1 MNYVFPCNQA
11 SVEDPEAI
19 QLFGTGGQLL
29 AGLKRLMLNLQELK
43 SLKLTDLMLVRYDA
57 NHLLDEV
64 LESCSTGL
72 KQLHL
77 INLTKVHCP
86 IMHVGLFFNL
96 KELVISPQNIDDDV
110 LQLIAD
116 SKIRHLYL
124 YQNRYTPESIRIMS
138 CSEKAWEMVK
148 RDNPKLLVH
157 LRIETTYD
165 TEILLQPSAPVYSLT
180 YESPKTMVNF

>member
-1 MNYVFPCNQA
+1 MA
-11 SVEDPEAI
+11 AVEDPESI

-29 AGLKRLMLNLQELK
+29 AGLKRLMGNLKELK
-43 SLKLTDLMLVRYDA
+43 SIKLTDLMLVRYDA

-64 LESCSTGL
+64 LESCNMGL
-72 KQLHL
+72 KRLHL

-116 SKIRHLYL
+116 SKIRQLYL
-124 YQNRYTPESIRIMS
+124 YQNRYTPDSLKILS
-138 CSEKAWEMVK
+138 CTENGWEVVK
-148 RDNPKLLVH
+148 RDNPKLMVRQKTRFFPQKLKRNRHYRAV
-157 LRIETTYD
+157 
-165 TEILLQPSAPVYSLT
+165 PSYGTNKGQRKFKNYHVQS
-180 YESPKTMVNF
+180 